1 MILVKMKLKFSMRQN
16 KSSENRSQDVNPL
29 KEIDFVVGG
38 RRCAPKISHSDILK
52 STGGRVTVPHRL
64 LPSSDIRHKSSAL
77 GKSTDA

>member
-1 MILVKMKLKFSMRQN
+1 MKLKFSNAMKQN

-52 STGGRVTVPHRL
+52 STGRRVTVPHRL

>member
-1 MILVKMKLKFSMRQN
+1 MKLKLSSAPMRQN

-52 STGGRVTVPHRL
+52 STPERAGY
-64 LPSSDIRHKSSAL
+64 SAP
-77 GKSTDA
+77 

>member
-1 MILVKMKLKFSMRQN
+1 MRQN

-52 STGGRVTVPHRL
+52 STGGRVTVPHCFPHL
-64 LPSSDIRHKSSAL
+64 IL
-77 GKSTDA
+77 GTKAVPWENQLTRN